1 MNIEVRA
8 PQREQKSKL
17 QIVDCD
23 FHPKITHDQMRPFL
37 SNQWWSYLQTYGNR
51 SRHGY
56 AKGYAY
62 PKMTPQAARRDAW
75 PPNGGLPA
83 SDLDFVRQQHLDF
96 YGIEA
101 AIMNPLSPTGQ
112 GDQNVELSIALASA
126 ANDAQLAHWSDPDP
140 RLKSSVVVPYEDGIA
155 SAKEVRKRAGDKRF
169 AQVFMLSRT
178 GEAAGRKRY
187 WPIYEAAVEAGLPV
201 GIHAFGYSGWPMTS
215 SGYPSFYIEEMTEHA
230 TAAQVMVTSFIME
243 GVFER
248 YPELKVVLIECGF
261 GWLPSLGWRLDKHW
275 KRLKD
280 EVPHLRKAPSEY
292 IREHFWVTTQP
303 MEETENP
310 DHLIEVMNWIGM
322 DRIMFSSDYPHWDF
336 DDPRYAFR
344 MHLTQQERAMIFREN
359 ARALYRL

>member
-8 PQREQKSKL
+8 PQREQTSKL
-17 QIVDCD
+17 QIIDCD

-37 SNQWWSYLQTYGNR
+37 SNQWWSYLQTFGNR

-96 YGIEA
+96 YGIET

-140 RLKSSVVVPYEDGIA
+140 RLKSSVVVPYEDGVA

-248 YPELKVVLIECGF
+248 YPELKVGLIECGF

-280 EVPHLRKAPSEY
+280 EVPHLKKAPSEY

-336 DDPRYAFR
+336 DDPFVSLPPSLTDAQRRMIYA
-344 MHLTQQERAMIFREN
+344 AN
-359 ARALYRL
+359 ARGLYRL